1 MKIFITGV
9 SSGLGICLAKEFL
22 ACGDEVWGI
31 GRRKFDLEGIDIN
44 PQQNLRYYQ
53 CDTTKDSQV
62 QNTFEEM
69 VKADYIPDIAIFCA
83 GSAIDDIAEDNFR
96 LDRFKENFSVNLFGI
111 LCWVELLLS
120 YYLKR
125 NKGVF
130 AGISSMSVYRESRKD
145 RIGYSASR
153 IALNKTFENLHLEY
167 LDTGVEFVI
176 FNMGRMKERSGII
189 GTSYSKAAYTIVKML
204 KSGKHSKL
212 VNIPFSQYLL
222 TRMVQFIPEKIFK
235 NYLMKE

>member
-9 SSGLGICLAKEFL
+9 SSGLGIYLAKEFL
-22 ACGDEVWGI
+22 ACGDKVWGI
-31 GRRKFDLEGIDIN
+31 GRRKLDLEGIDVN
-44 PQQNLRYYQ
+44 LQQNLRYYQ

-83 GSAIDDIAEDNFR
+83 GSAIDDIAEDSFR
-96 LDRFKENFSVNLFGI
+96 LVRFKENFSVNLFGT
-111 LCWVELLLS
+111 LCWVELLLP
-120 YYLKR
+120 YFIR
-125 NKGVF
+125 RDRGIF
-130 AGISSMSVYRESRKD
+130 AGISSMSIYRESRKD

-167 LDTGVEFVI
+167 LDTGVEFAI